1 MGNGSGLHETILRL
15 IDTGDTIKINE
26 VCSNLKE
33 EDAIVVVISIL
44 LYDLKKVFNSAL
56 KV

>member
-15 IDTGDTIKINE
+15 VDTGDTIKINE

-33 EDAIVVVISIL
+33 EEAIFIVISIL
-44 LYDLKKVFNSAL
+44 L
-56 KV
+56 